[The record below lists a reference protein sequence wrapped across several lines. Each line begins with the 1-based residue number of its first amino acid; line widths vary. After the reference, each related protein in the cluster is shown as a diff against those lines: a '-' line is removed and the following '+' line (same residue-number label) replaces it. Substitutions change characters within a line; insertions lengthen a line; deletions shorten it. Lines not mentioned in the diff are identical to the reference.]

1 MCTAVSLRTH
11 SFMFGR
17 TLDVDRPYC
26 AEAVISPRRYA
37 LEGIAARY
45 AVAGMATVV
54 EGYPLYY
61 DAMNER
67 GLCMA
72 GLNLPH
78 STHYRKSVSGR
89 KCLAQWQF
97 IPYILGNCATV
108 DEAERAVAG
117 MAVTDEPFAAGMP
130 PAPLHWMISDCRRDI
145 VVESTASGLRTF
157 DDPVGVLT
165 NEPPFEAQL
174 FNLNN
179 YMRVSPAQP
188 QNSFA
193 CGLRLAPYCFGMG
206 GLGLPGDWSSQS
218 RFVRAAYVR
227 NNYAPAEG
235 ESGRNALFKVLSCV
249 TVPRGAVRGA
259 EGWEHTLYSCCMDA
273 ANRLYTF
280 RTHLGAEKSVALD
293 ASAAE
298 GSALVRVAA
307 DL

>member
-26 AEAVISPRRYA
+26 AEAVISPRRYE
-37 LEGIAARY
+37 LDGIAARY

-67 GLCMA
+67 GLCIA

-188 QNSFA
+188 TNSFA

-206 GLGLPGDWSSQS
+206 GLGLPA
-218 RFVRAAYVR
+218 R
-227 NNYAPAEG
+227 
-235 ESGRNALFKVLSCV
+235 
-249 TVPRGAVRGA
+249 
-259 EGWEHTLYSCCMDA
+259 
-273 ANRLYTF
+273 RLVV
-280 RTHLGAEKSVALD
+280 AVALC
-293 ASAAE
+293 AGGIRQEQLCAC
-298 GSALVRVAA
+298 RRRKR
-307 DL
+307 